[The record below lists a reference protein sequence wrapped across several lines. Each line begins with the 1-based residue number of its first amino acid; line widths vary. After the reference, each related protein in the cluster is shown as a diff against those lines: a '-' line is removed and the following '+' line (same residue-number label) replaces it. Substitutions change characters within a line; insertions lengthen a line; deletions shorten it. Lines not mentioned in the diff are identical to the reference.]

1 MMMAMK
7 RRDFVKAIGI
17 ASVSAAGTGLAQQKP
32 SVPPTNPPPDGAS
45 PVQPGA
51 SVRSSPQTAVRRS
64 VEYKAAPI
72 PTAVP
77 DVIAE
82 TEAHFFTPVQFA
94 TLHKLC
100 EVLMP
105 SMSGYPGAV
114 AAGAPE
120 FLNFLVG
127 ASPAERQGMY
137 RSGLDRLSS
146 DAQKQFGT
154 PFASVS
160 KEQADKLIRPF
171 LETWMTNHPP
181 TEPHKRFINVAH
193 RDIRTATINSQAWSA
208 AAVAAGE
215 RAPGVSLYWSP
226 IDPDIKLYV

>member
-1 MMMAMK
+1 MMIAMK

-32 SVPPTNPPPDGAS
+32 SVPPTAPLPDGAS

-51 SVRSSPQTAVRRS
+51 SVSSSPQTAIRRS
-64 VEYKAAPI
+64 AEYKAPPI

-77 DVIAE
+77 DVIAG
-82 TEAHFFTPVQFA
+82 TEAHFFNPQQFA
-94 TLHKLC
+94 ALHKLC
-100 EVLMP
+100 EILMP
-105 SMSGYPGAV
+105 PMDGYPGAI

-127 ASPAERQGMY
+127 ASPAERQEMY
-137 RSGLDRLSS
+137 RSGLDRLNG

-154 PFASVS
+154 LFASVS
-160 KEQADKLIRPF
+160 KVQADKLIRPL

-181 TEPHKRFINVAH
+181 TEPYKRFLNVAH

-208 AAVAAGE
+208 AAVASGE